1 MQNTSQAAHAVINR
15 RAEQRL
21 LQGHP
26 WIYKSDIIQRPAG
39 GAGLV
44 RVCNEKR
51 RMLGTA
57 FFSPASTITLRL
69 VQRGAQV
76 FDRSILRARLVAA
89 QARRA
94 RLMPGADAY
103 RWVHGEADFLPGI
116 FIDRYGDCVALQTT
130 CAAADVWLPD
140 LQALIMELAAPR
152 ALVLRND
159 ASTRSREKLPQERRV
174 LHGPETVHAVYHEG
188 DLALQVDL
196 MGDQKTGGF
205 LDQAI
210 NHVQAARYAQGRA
223 LDCFTYHG
231 GFAMQM
237 AARGCEV
244 TAYDLSEPA
253 LAQARGNAARAGV
266 QVDFTQGNVFE
277 VLPALHAQK
286 AQFDTLVLDPPA
298 FASTAKTEE
307 AAGRAYKEIN
317 LRAMK
322 LLAPNSVLVTC
333 SCSGRITPQDFDA
346 ILQAAGRDIHRS
358 VHIVQR
364 WSAGPDH
371 PVLAG
376 VPETDYLKCRVLMV
390 V

>member
-1 MQNTSQAAHAVINR
+1 MQNAAVINR
-15 RAEQRL
+15 RAEQRV

-26 WIYKSDIIQRPAG
+26 WIYKSDIVQRPKG

-44 RVCNEKR
+44 RVCNEKQR
-51 RMLGTA
+51 VLGTA
-57 FFSPASTITLRL
+57 FFSPASIITLRL
-69 VQRGAQV
+69 VQRGEQV
-76 FDRSILRARLVAA
+76 FDRETLKARLVAA
-89 QARRA
+89 RARRQ

-116 FIDRYGDCVALQTT
+116 FVDKYGDCVALQTT
-130 CAAADVWLPD
+130 CAAADAWLPD
-140 LQALIMELAAPR
+140 LEALIMELDAPR

-159 ASTRSREKLPQERRV
+159 ASSRAREKLTQERRV
-174 LHGPETVHAVYHEG
+174 LHGPADASSIRALYHEG
-188 DLALQVDL
+188 ALQLQVDL
-196 MGDQKTGGF
+196 LGDQKTGGF

-210 NHVQAARYAQGRA
+210 NHVQAAGYAQGRA
-223 LDCFTYHG
+223 MDCFTYHG

-244 TAYDLSEPA
+244 TAYDISEQA
-253 LAQARGNAARAGV
+253 LTQARHNASRAGV

-286 AQFDTLVLDPPA
+286 AQFDTIVLDPPA

-322 LLAPNSVLVTC
+322 LLAPNSVLVSC
-333 SCSGRITPQDFDA
+333 SCSGRITPENFDA
-346 ILQAAGRDIHRS
+346 ILQAAARDVHRS
-358 VHIVQR
+358 VHVVHR